1 MGLFDSVMGLAGP
14 IGYAFGGPV
23 GGIVGSSLSS
33 AYLGD
38 KSADKQS
45 ALSQGQYDQT
55 RSDLGPYREAG
66 VNALNQ
72 YTNQLGGYN
81 TTLPQ
86 YNAASYNPTTNLP
99 QYNNTSQLPSYT
111 DNTNLPQ
118 YNTTGDFN
126 FDLQSDPGYQFALD
140 EAMKQANRG
149 QASIGGFN
157 SGNRLA
163 ELTDRATGVAS
174 QYANDAF
181 GRQLASSQENYGRN
195 LTDFGIA
202 QGQEQDLYGRGLT
215 SFGIN
220 RDLESD
226 QYSRDLTSFGIAQGQ
241 EQDLYNRNLTDYGIR
256 QDQAL
261 TGYNIASGQES
272 DLYGRNQNYLNQLSN
287 LAGAGQNA
295 AVQTGGFGAQ
305 NTSNQINAEQFG
317 TNSLNNAIQG
327 GMSNYLTYDHL
338 NQPQQ
343 WQSTGYTGR

>member
-45 ALSQGQYDQT
+45 DLSQGQYDQT

-81 TTLPQ
+81 TALPQ
-86 YNAASYNPTTNLP
+86 YNAANYNPTT
-99 QYNNTSQLPSYT
+99 QLPSYT

-195 LTDFGIA
+195 LTDFGIS
-202 QGQEQDLYGRGLT
+202 QGQEQDLYGR
-215 SFGIN
+215 N
-220 RDLESD
+220 
-226 QYSRDLTSFGIAQGQ
+226 LTSFGIAQEQ
-241 EQDLYNRNLTDYGIR
+241 EKDLYNRNLTDYGVR

-261 TGYNIASGQES
+261 TDYNIASGQES

-287 LAGAGQNA
+287 LAGSGQNA

-317 TNSLNNAIQG
+317 TNSLNNAVQG
-327 GMSNYLTYDHL
+327 GISNYLTYDWL
-338 NQPQQ
+338 NSGNAPQP

>member
-1 MGLFDSVMGLAGP
+1 MGILDSVLGIAGP
-14 IGYAFGGPV
+14 VLGVAGAVTGNPLLSIAGG
-23 GGIVGSSLSS
+23 SLSS
-33 AYLGD
+33 GVLGAQ
-38 KSADKQS
+38 SADKQS
-45 ALSQGQYDQT
+45 SLSQGQYDQT

-81 TTLPQ
+81 TALPQ
-86 YNAASYNPTTNLP
+86 YNAASYNPTT
-99 QYNNTSQLPSYT
+99 QLPSYT

-215 SFGIN
+215 SFGI
-220 RDLESD
+220 
-226 QYSRDLTSFGIAQGQ
+226 AQGQ

-272 DLYGRNQNYLNQLSN
+272 NLYGRNQNYLNQLSN

-295 AVQTGGFGAQ
+295 AVQTGGFGTQ

>member
-1 MGLFDSVMGLAGP
+1 MGLLDSLAGLAGP

-38 KSADKQS
+38 QSADRQ
-45 ALSQGQYDQT
+45 ADLSQGQYDQT
-55 RSDLGPYREAG
+55 RSDLAPYREAG

-86 YNAASYNPTTNLP
+86 YN
-99 QYNNTSQLPSYT
+99 NTSQLPTYT

-118 YNTTGDFN
+118 YNTTGSFN

-215 SFGIN
+215 SFGIS

-226 QYSRDLTSFGIAQGQ
+226 QY
-241 EQDLYNRNLTDYGIR
+241 NRNLTDF
-256 QDQAL
+256 
-261 TGYNIASGQES
+261 NIASGQES

-327 GMSNYLTYDHL
+327 GMSNYLTYDYL